1 MDENKQITPSE
12 EITDTE
18 TLEVVANA
26 TTEKATAD
34 VAENSEKK
42 TMDIGVTESNVAE
55 TEKKSI
61 FGLKPKKAKGDK
73 QPMPKKKKIIIITA
87 ASVIGVIVLSLF
99 IWLMVMFF
107 GPSATQ
113 DLSSIPLQV
122 EMGNK
127 YYIGSENNTQDYSKI
142 FPDGSDFS
150 LSGSKLTFKQ
160 DGKTVTKD
168 VTIVDGAVNVY
179 TFEELA
185 ANVNAGKKVV
195 IQNANLK
202 APKLEGK
209 AESDVLKMEVT
220 NDIYGNGAT
229 VNVNE
234 IVATRVKGVTGGK
247 IAAKSDG
254 SSYSDKYAGGYSAF
268 TIMPT
273 KNQIIF
279 QDVHIIGNDMSNKE
293 NGDLFGL
300 TDEQITAR
308 GVKLFSGYG
317 DLMYI
322 GGDSDGKANVKVYH
336 CVVENGH
343 KVVHVRNANLD
354 IEGTIIRNA
363 SDTAL
368 SVATFESEKSTIN
381 SKNNVILNSLTGAIL
396 FYSFEPIAKAKEKET
411 WNELNVEGFLDIY
424 NWKAQDGLAFLPE
437 TEGAYEG
444 IANKLVGGTIQ
455 AKKYDELKAVQGGKK
470 YIHFAILKIRTNNGG
485 VAYNGST
492 VNFKNDIKY
501 KTSKDKGFE
510 KGFPIPSLASGIMYD
525 IDVWG
530 YYDEA
535 KGDVKPTDGLSE
547 KMLDNLYKELV
558 EGRK

>member
-34 VAENSEKK
+34 VAENSAKK

-127 YYIGSENNTQDYSKI
+127 YYIGSENNIQDYSKI

-220 NDIYGNGAT
+220 NDIYGNGAI
-229 VNVNE
+229 VNVD
-234 IVATRVKGVTGGK
+234 R
-247 IAAKSDG
+247 KS
-254 SSYSDKYAGGYSAF
+254 
-268 TIMPT
+268 
-273 KNQIIF
+273 
-279 QDVHIIGNDMSNKE
+279 
-293 NGDLFGL
+293 
-300 TDEQITAR
+300 
-308 GVKLFSGYG
+308 
-317 DLMYI
+317 
-322 GGDSDGKANVKVYH
+322 
-336 CVVENGH
+336 VV
-343 KVVHVRNANLD
+343 
-354 IEGTIIRNA
+354 
-363 SDTAL
+363 
-368 SVATFESEKSTIN
+368 
-381 SKNNVILNSLTGAIL
+381 
-396 FYSFEPIAKAKEKET
+396 
-411 WNELNVEGFLDIY
+411 
-424 NWKAQDGLAFLPE
+424 
-437 TEGAYEG
+437 
-444 IANKLVGGTIQ
+444 
-455 AKKYDELKAVQGGKK
+455 
-470 YIHFAILKIRTNNGG
+470 
-485 VAYNGST
+485 
-492 VNFKNDIKY
+492 
-501 KTSKDKGFE
+501 
-510 KGFPIPSLASGIMYD
+510 
-525 IDVWG
+525 
-530 YYDEA
+530 
-535 KGDVKPTDGLSE
+535 
-547 KMLDNLYKELV
+547 
-558 EGRK
+558 

>member
-34 VAENSEKK
+34 VAENSAKK

-122 EMGNK
+122 EMG
-127 YYIGSENNTQDYSKI
+127 
-142 FPDGSDFS
+142 
-150 LSGSKLTFKQ
+150 KQ

-293 NGDLFGL
+293 NGDLFDL

-322 GGDSDGKANVKVYH
+322 GGDSVGKANVKVYH